1 VRRRRVERILAIAA
15 AAAIAL
21 AGAVALQGSVRIDP
35 GGAPHAAW
43 SRLCDGRA
51 ARPDRVL
58 LARCARVHGRVLWV
72 RRRPREVHLALIA
85 RLHVFVVKLAPG
97 MPSPGVG
104 AALTATGPLV
114 RARNGF
120 REVQAFAVSS

>member
-1 VRRRRVERILAIAA
+1 VRRRRVERVLAIAA

-21 AGAVALQGSVRIDP
+21 AAAVALQGSVRIDP
-35 GGAPHAAW
+35 GDAAHAAW
-43 SRLCDGRA
+43 SRPCDGRA
-51 ARPDRVL
+51 ARPDRTL

-72 RRRPREVHLALIA
+72 RRRPGEVHLALIA
-85 RLHVFVVKLAPG
+85 RLHLFVVKLAPG

-104 AALTATGPLV
+104 SGLTATGPLV
-114 RARNGF
+114 RARNGL

>member
-1 VRRRRVERILAIAA
+1 
-15 AAAIAL
+15 
-21 AGAVALQGSVRIDP
+21 
-35 GGAPHAAW
+35 
-43 SRLCDGRA
+43 
-51 ARPDRVL
+51 
-58 LARCARVHGRVLWV
+58 
-72 RRRPREVHLALIA
+72 VHLALIA